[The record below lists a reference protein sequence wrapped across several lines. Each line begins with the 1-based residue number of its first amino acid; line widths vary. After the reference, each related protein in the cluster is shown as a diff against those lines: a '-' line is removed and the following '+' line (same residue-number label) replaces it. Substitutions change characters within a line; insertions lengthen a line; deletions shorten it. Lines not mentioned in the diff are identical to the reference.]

1 MFFLIAVILTWFFQ
15 LFPQDKPPEQDRWI
29 QEYEPFY
36 NYLEVEQ
43 IELVP
48 CMEMKTL
55 FTAVYSQ
62 FFPLQMTNN
71 NVYFDLLPS

>member
-1 MFFLIAVILTWFFQ
+1 MSRFAIILKWN
-15 LFPQDKPPEQDRWI
+15 K
-29 QEYEPFY
+29 
-36 NYLEVEQ
+36 

-55 FTAVYSQ
+55 LTAVSSQ

-71 NVYFDLLPS
+71 NVRFDLLPS

>member
-1 MFFLIAVILTWFFQ
+1 MSRFAIILKWN
-15 LFPQDKPPEQDRWI
+15 K
-29 QEYEPFY
+29 
-36 NYLEVEQ
+36 

>member
-43 IELVP
+43 NRIS
-48 CMEMKTL
+48 TL
-55 FTAVYSQ
+55 HGNENLIYSC
-62 FFPLQMTNN
+62 LQSI
-71 NVYFDLLPS
+71 FSPSDDK